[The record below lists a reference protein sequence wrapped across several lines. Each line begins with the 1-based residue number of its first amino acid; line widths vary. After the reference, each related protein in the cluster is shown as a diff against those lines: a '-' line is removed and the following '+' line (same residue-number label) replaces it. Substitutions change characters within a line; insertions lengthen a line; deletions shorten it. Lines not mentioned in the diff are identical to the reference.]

1 MGVGDGFRNDS
12 GLGVVDKSFLRVFKF
27 VLCNST
33 IQNVFI
39 LSTSHENS
47 SARRTVVSL
56 YDIASF
62 VIVRGPKEHAR
73 CSRRGCSS
81 GLFTKIFRQMVA
93 QTMIFDF
100 LSHWIRPPLELL
112 GAKPARSACSFR
124 PFQIHV
130 AAHRRQAYQ
139 IHARR
144 MRLMERCSHQIPCG
158 RRHRMKDDR
167 AS

>member
-12 GLGVVDKSFLRVFKF
+12 GLGFVRLPVYQNHDQNPEFRPELYSVLNSLSHRYTYTIRSCADRRSMHGSRDAVVHKAQA
-27 VLCNST
+27 N
-33 IQNVFI
+33 
-39 LSTSHENS
+39 
-47 SARRTVVSL
+47 
-56 YDIASF
+56 
-62 VIVRGPKEHAR
+62 
-73 CSRRGCSS
+73 GC
-81 GLFTKIFRQMVA
+81 TD
-93 QTMIFDF
+93 MIFDF

-112 GAKPARSACSFR
+112 GAKPARSACSCR